1 MIHYINSI
9 LLCITFFLLLKTYK
23 LHEGYINHIGD
34 NISDIPGVPH
44 DALCMILYAMGVDID
59 RMEYLGNKCKS
70 PENKQNKDENSNICR
85 A

>member
-23 LHEGYINHIGD
+23 IHEGYINIG
-34 NISDIPGVPH
+34 SGRIPNVPN
-44 DALCMILYAMGVDID
+44 DVACMVLHGIGVDID
-59 RMEYLGNKCKS
+59 RMQYLKNKCTS
-70 PENKQNKDENSNICR
+70 PENKQKKDENSNICR